1 MTRFPGRGNTHFQ
14 GMGVDVQMLTENIVT
29 VSGTLHLIRVEAS
42 AGKPKK
48 YMPFSVRQDT
58 PGTDGSVRKDFLL
71 ARIYDPRIQE
81 EMKDLKEGV
90 PVRVQGDV
98 RSSLGSGEMYIN
110 VTAIE
115 ALV

>member
-1 MTRFPGRGNTHFQ
+1 
-14 GMGVDVQMLTENIVT
+14 MLTENIVT
-29 VSGTLHLIRVEAS
+29 VSGTLHLVRVEPS

-58 PGTDGSVRKDFLL
+58 PGMDGSVRKDFLL
-71 ARIYDPRIQE
+71 ARIYD
-81 EMKDLKEGV
+81 GV

-115 ALV
+115 ALG

>member
-1 MTRFPGRGNTHFQ
+1 
-14 GMGVDVQMLTENIVT
+14 MLTENSVT
-29 VSGTLHLIRVEAS
+29 VSGTLHLIRVEPS

-48 YMPFSVRQDT
+48 YLPFSVRQDT

-81 EMKDLKEGV
+81 EFNKLEEGAS
-90 PVRVQGDV
+90 VRVLGDV

-110 VTAIE
+110 VASIE
-115 ALV
+115 ALN